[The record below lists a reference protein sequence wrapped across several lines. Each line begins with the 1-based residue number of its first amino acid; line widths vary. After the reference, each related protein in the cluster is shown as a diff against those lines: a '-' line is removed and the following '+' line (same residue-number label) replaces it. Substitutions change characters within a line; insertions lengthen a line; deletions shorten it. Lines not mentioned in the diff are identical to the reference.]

1 MKCPN
6 CGYENGENS
15 KFCLKCGTKLVREQV
30 SATVNEDVTIHE
42 TDIDE
47 ALNTEQ
53 FSEVRSDRSFAP
65 EIDSDKTNN
74 LAPLVYTHKVNFF
87 KENKIKILIIAGLA
101 AVVAMVGGCI
111 AWDSYRQNNI
121 LPEVKSTP
129 TYAEYFKNENKDEES
144 KETSAETSVQSQTQT
159 TVSVFE
165 VTEND
170 SDSYD
175 DYRRQSMRF
184 ELNGATI
191 VFEPNEEYYVSDG
204 FCTSYLSYSPRVT
217 ITFKPDV
224 ANKIENS
231 LAKLL
236 SFDDLTSKEY
246 GTKTTKRPEATFGDM
261 SYQNFIIDMYE
272 ENGLLFAS
280 INTVSDMG
288 GGMSTSIYGEMKT
301 RVYDLS
307 DGCEFEL
314 DDFVKDKTKFL
325 NAVDSFICDLIYDKT
340 YINPDNGGDY
350 GIEYDY
356 TLEES
361 VSYDDFVEEVKRNPW
376 YNSEWTYDGDYLWVK
391 YNYLLGMSWV
401 HKDTGFY
408 IPKTVWSDYVD
419 FSVGTSSK
427 NTDGALRDALG
438 CKIMSGNTAAN
449 YANYTGYC
457 FDEEYIY
464 YAGGEDGYHWQLRKN
479 IIGGSGLDGELIS
492 DDMTDAV
499 MVYGDRIYYRNASDG
514 YKLYSINK
522 NGMDK
527 KALTDAKASAIRL
540 YDGKIYFTSDGKL
553 FRMDMDGN
561 NKEKIFERGCYD
573 LQIYD
578 NRIYTASEDSSCI
591 YIYDLSG
598 TYQGSICSSYT
609 PTIKWFFVSYGN
621 CVMANEN
628 SISIV
633 DVSTFSGVSYT
644 EMNIKGISENKN
656 DYLFVEEVAGRERV
670 ICISKKNIESDSF
683 YDFINGVNNREFYVI
698 YDDYNTYIYTFDK
711 DGVVTSEVL
720 GDY

>member
-15 KFCLKCGTKLVREQV
+15 KFCLKCGTKLGGEQIG
-30 SATVNEDVTIHE
+30 AAVNEDVTVHE
-42 TDIDE
+42 TDINETFEMEKNVE
-47 ALNTEQ
+47 AIAELTVTPDKSSGKIN
-53 FSEVRSDRSFAP
+53 
-65 EIDSDKTNN
+65 DS
-74 LAPLVYTHKVNFF
+74 APLVNTSHKANFF
-87 KENKIKILIIAGLA
+87 EENKSKILIIAGSA
-101 AVVAMVGGCI
+101 AIVALIGGCI
-111 AWDSYRQNNI
+111 AWDTYRQNNI
-121 LPEVKSTP
+121 PPEVKPTP
-129 TYAEYFKNENKDEES
+129 MYAEVLNKEKKDDDT
-144 KETSAETSVQSQTQT
+144 KATSAETSVQSQTQT
-159 TVSVFE
+159 TVSTSA
-165 VTEND
+165 VTESNED
-170 SDSYD
+170 KYD
-175 DYRRQSMRF
+175 DYGRQSVIF
-184 ELNGATI
+184 ELSGATV

-204 FCTSYLSYSPRVT
+204 YCTSYLSYSPRVT
-217 ITFKPDV
+217 GTSSPD
-224 ANKIENS
+224 AAKNIENG
-231 LAKLL
+231 LAEAL
-236 SFDDLTSKEY
+236 SFSELTSKEY
-246 GTKTTKRPEATFGDM
+246 GTKTAKRPEPTFGDM

-288 GGMSTSIYGEMKT
+288 GGMSLSVYGEEKT
-301 RVYDLS
+301 YIYDLS
-307 DGCEFEL
+307 DGKELRL
-314 DDFVKDKTKFL
+314 DDIVKDR
-325 NAVDSFICDLIYDKT
+325 DSFLGIIDNYICETVYDRS
-340 YINPDNGGDY
+340 YINT
-350 GIEYDY
+350 EYDY
-356 TLEES
+356 FYGYENYTLDES
-361 VSYDDFVEEVKRNPW
+361 ISYDEFAEAVYSNPW
-376 YNSEWTYDGDYLWVK
+376 YDNEWGYDGEQFRV
-391 YNYLLGMSWV
+391 NYHFLLGYQTYY
-401 HKDTGFY
+401 KDTKFF
-408 IPKTVWSDYVD
+408 IPKSLLANCVD

-514 YKLYSINK
+514 YKLYSISK
-522 NGMDK
+522 NGTDK

-553 FRMDMDGN
+553 FRMDMDGK

-578 NRIYTASEDSSCI
+578 DRIYTASEDNSCI

-598 TYQGSICSSYT
+598 TYQGAISSSYT

-628 SISIV
+628 SVSIV

-670 ICISKKNIESDSF
+670 ICISKKNTESDSF
-683 YDFINGVNNREFYVI
+683 YDFINGINNREFYVI